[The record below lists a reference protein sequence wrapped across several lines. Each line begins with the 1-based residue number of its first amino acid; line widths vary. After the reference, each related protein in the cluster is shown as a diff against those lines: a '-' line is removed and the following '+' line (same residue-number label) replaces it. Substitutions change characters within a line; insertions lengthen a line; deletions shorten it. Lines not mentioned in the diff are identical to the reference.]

1 MLRGSGYVP
10 FQKRAAEQFPLAQ
23 RSRPLRNDDP
33 RLIAVMIGFF
43 AIMLFI
49 GMGLM
54 WAFTPTRHSG
64 AVIGHDHAATSVPS
78 DHTIRQP

>member
-1 MLRGSGYVP
+1 
-10 FQKRAAEQFPLAQ
+10 
-23 RSRPLRNDDP
+23 
-33 RLIAVMIGFF
+33 
-43 AIMLFI
+43 MLFI